1 MCVQSRIRENSGF
14 GDLLHCCHP
23 PGADLVGDCIA
34 DVIAQACADC
44 SSADAART
52 LKCSKCG
59 ISRVGQLL
67 SKYKWGPNTSWST
80 FDSGDEFYC
89 PEGIEIFNTEPS
101 LVQLI

>member
-14 GDLLHCCHP
+14 GELLHCCHP
-23 PGADLVGDCIA
+23 PGADLVGDCIV

-44 SSADAART
+44 SSTNGRVSGE
-52 LKCSKCG
+52 KCITCG
-59 ISRVGQLL
+59 NSRVGGLL

-89 PEGIEIFNTEPS
+89 PEGIQN
-101 LVQLI
+101 LQH